1 MAKEK
6 TTGSKG
12 GSTTEESPPMG
23 FPTRRELIVVASSK
37 VGLRASKKEIRSVAS
52 VDLSS
57 IADILNSKGATM
69 VPLFGPSEERI
80 KARTTALSME
90 TALPVPDLSVYYNVE
105 APDGE
110 LDGLAQSLMKAD
122 QVEAAYVKPPGE
134 LPLMLND
141 MLPQADEAPAITPN
155 FVARQI
161 YLNAAPA
168 GIDAQFAWT
177 QPGGSGAGVRIID
190 CEWAWRYTHE
200 DLTRN
205 QGGIVAGTQ
214 VNDLSA
220 RNHGTAVI
228 GEFGGDRNTFGIT
241 GICPDAIVSSSSFS
255 LPTASAIRQAADKLG
270 PGDIM
275 LLEIH
280 RPGPRYNFQGRTDQA
295 GYIAIEWWPDD
306 FDAIR
311 YAISRGIIVVEA
323 AGNGAENLD
332 DAIYNVR
339 PTGFPASW
347 TNPFNRNNRDSGAI
361 LVGAGAPPE
370 GTHGNNH
377 GPDRSRLS
385 FSNYGSLID
394 AQGWGREVTSCGYGD
409 LQGGSNEDIWYTD
422 QFSGTSSAS
431 PIVVGAL
438 GCVQGVL
445 KANGRIPLSPARAR
459 ELLRATG
466 SPQQDAPGRPAT
478 QRIGNR
484 PNLRPLISAALET
497 GMWTGVQ
504 FRGTVPAGQTICWYT
519 FNWPAHWHVFWTVV
533 PTTVRSGAPQIKWK
547 VRVERASDRFITYWI
562 CITNVSSASTEV
574 EARYTVLGW

>member
-1 MAKEK
+1 M
-6 TTGSKG
+6 
-12 GSTTEESPPMG
+12 
-23 FPTRRELIVVASSK
+23 L
-37 VGLRASKKEIRSVAS
+37 
-52 VDLSS
+52 
-57 IADILNSKGATM
+57 
-69 VPLFGPSEERI
+69 PLFGPSEERI
-80 KARTTALSME
+80 KARTTALSMVSSM
-90 TALPVPDLSVYYNVE
+90 PVPDLSVYYNVD

-110 LDGLAQSLMKAD
+110 LDGLAQRLMKAD
-122 QVEAAYVKPPGE
+122 QVEAAYVKPAGE

-141 MLPQADEAPAITPN
+141 MLPHADEAPSTTPN

-168 GIDAQFAWT
+168 GIDAQYAWT
-177 QPGGSGAGVRIID
+177 QPGGGGAGVRIID
-190 CEWAWRYTHE
+190 CEWAWRFTHE
-200 DLTRN
+200 DLTQN
-205 QGGIVAGTQ
+205 QGGVVAGTQ
-214 VNDLSA
+214 VNDLPS
-220 RNHGTAVI
+220 RNHGTAVM

-241 GICPDAIVSSSSFS
+241 GICPDAVASGSSFS
-255 LPTASAIRQAADKLG
+255 QPTASAIRQAADKLG

-280 RPGPRYNFQGRTDQA
+280 RAGPRYNFQGRADQA
-295 GYIAIEWWPDD
+295 GYIAVEWWPDD

-339 PTGFPASW
+339 PAGFPAGW
-347 TNPFNRNNRDSGAI
+347 TNPFNHNNRDSGAVV
-361 LVGAGAPPE
+361 VGAGAPPE
-370 GTHGNNH
+370 GTHGRNH
-377 GPDRSRLS
+377 GPDRSRLA

-394 AQGWGREVTSCGYGD
+394 AQGWGREVTSCAYGD
-409 LQGGSNEDIWYTD
+409 LQGGSNEDLWYTD

-438 GCVQGVL
+438 GCVQGAL
-445 KANGRIPLSPARAR
+445 KAKGRIPLSPARAR
-459 ELLRATG
+459 ELLRSTG

-484 PNLRPLISAALET
+484 PNLRQLIPAALET

-504 FRGTVPAGQTICWYT
+504 FKGTVPAGQTICWYT

-533 PTTVRSGAPQIKWK
+533 PTTVRSGAPQIRWK

-562 CITNVSSASTEV
+562 CITNIGSASTEV
-574 EARYTVLGW
+574 EGRYSVLGW